1 MDTAETNSC
10 PICSDTLSKKFLSK
24 VNLIYGTEYHLVECY
39 HCGGIF
45 FDPLPTTEQLA
56 TFYSAA
62 YYDFDPWR
70 EQGKGMAFARRLSA
84 WKTTG
89 RLLDVGCATGFFIY
103 GIKNHS
109 QWEVVGTDFG
119 ESAIRFAKEKL
130 GLNVFHGDLAE
141 IHFPD
146 EYFDYIHVNNVLEH
160 VPNPVSLLSECRRI
174 LKSDGIFYLSVPNG
188 AVDSRDLIDFYTEE
202 QLPARSKQGHIFF
215 FQKKTLLYLFEK
227 FGFTVI
233 KAETY
238 SIKRGLRSIGIL
250 PRKTDWKKD
259 YFPRTEP
266 ESLHLHSEVTIPNKK
281 KHSDFYY
288 RFRFVQGNLQHVP
301 GLHNV
306 GLDFLFLLKKR

>member
-1 MDTAETNSC
+1 MNPC
-10 PICSDTLSKKFLSK
+10 PICSDPAPKKLLSK
-24 VNLIYGTEYHLVECY
+24 VSLIYGTEYSLVECSQ
-39 HCGGIF
+39 CNIIF

-70 EQGKGMAFARRLSA
+70 EHGKGMAFARRLSA
-84 WKTTG
+84 WRTTG

-103 GIKNHS
+103 GIKKYS
-109 QWEVVGTDFG
+109 RWEVVGTDFG
-119 ESAIRFAKEKL
+119 ESAIRFAKEQL

-146 EYFDYIHVNNVLEH
+146 EYFDYVHVNNVLEH
-160 VPNPVSLLSECRRI
+160 VPNPVVLLRECHRI
-174 LKSDGIFYLSVPNG
+174 LKHNGIFYLSVPNG
-188 AVDSRDLIDFYTEE
+188 AVDSRDLIDFYLEE

-215 FQKKTLLYLFEK
+215 FQQKTLQYLFEK
-227 FGFTVI
+227 IGFTVM

-238 SIKRGLRSIGIL
+238 SIKRGLRSIGVL
-250 PRKTDWKKD
+250 PRKKGWKND
-259 YFPRTEP
+259 YFPRTSS
-266 ESLHLHSEVTIPNKK
+266 ESITQQSEVTIPKKK

-288 RFRFVQGNLQHVP
+288 QFRFVQGNLQHLP
-301 GLHNV
+301 GLHNF